1 VLAFKSFCTV
11 LNHVVRTR
19 SQAALHKLMASAG
32 PAVPLAEYIPAKLLL
47 ARAQLF
53 QGKLTVAMETCSDA
67 VVVCEGSRGF
77 TPDTEALAAALHHLG
92 VMQLL
97 TNSTADAET
106 SLVRAARLGN
116 TEADHAKVCVIC
128 CYYSSSTLQA
138 AAYRA
143 NGVEQLKQQGLL

>member
-1 VLAFKSFCTV
+1 MV

-19 SQAALHKLMASAG
+19 SQAELHKLMTSAG
-32 PAVPLAEYIPAKLLL
+32 PAVPLSEYIPAKLLL

-53 QGKLTVAMETCSDA
+53 QGKLTVAVETCSDA
-67 VVVCEGSRGF
+67 VAVCEGSRGF

-97 TNSTADAET
+97 TKSTTDAET

-116 TEADHAKVCVIC
+116 TEADHAKVCMV
-128 CYYSSSTLQA
+128 CY
-138 AAYRA
+138 
-143 NGVEQLKQQGLL
+143 